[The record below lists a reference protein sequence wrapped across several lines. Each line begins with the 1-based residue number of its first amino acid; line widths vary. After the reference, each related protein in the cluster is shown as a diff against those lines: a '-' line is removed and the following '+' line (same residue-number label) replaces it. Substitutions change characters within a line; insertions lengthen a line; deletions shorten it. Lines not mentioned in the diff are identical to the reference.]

1 MIRSKPR
8 NGLTFTGERDG
19 EGFVLGMVQEIRGE
33 RRVRM
38 EMLDIETNAV
48 RKREAMLQCVEGFA
62 ERHSVPFSRCPHL
75 SILGK

>member
-8 NGLTFTGERDG
+8 NGLAFAGKRDG
-19 EGFVLGMVQEIRGE
+19 EGFVLGMMEEIRGE

-38 EMLDIETNAV
+38 KMLDIETNAM
-48 RKREAMLQCVEGFA
+48 RKREAMLQRVEGFA